1 MERHTVQKEI
11 VLEALSTLANHPTA
25 DAVYERVHADH
36 PSISKAT
43 VYRLLGKMADSDQI
57 ARVRINNGADH
68 FDHQTFP
75 HYHVRCTNC
84 GSVDDVVIPLFS
96 AADEMAAQATSYT
109 TITSSLQ
116 FDGLCPA
123 CQGAIQERSIV

>member
-25 DAVYERVHADH
+25 DAVYELVHADH

-109 TITSSLQ
+109 NITSSLQ

>member
-25 DAVYERVHADH
+25 DAVYERVYADH

-109 TITSSLQ
+109 NITSSLQ
-116 FDGLCPA
+116 FDVLCPA

>member
-1 MERHTVQKEI
+1 MERNTVQKEI
-11 VLEALSTLANHPTA
+11 VLEALKELTNHPTA
-25 DAVYERVHADH
+25 DTVYERVHANH

-43 VYRLLGKMADSDQI
+43 VYRLLGKMADSGQI
-57 ARVRINNGADH
+57 LRVRINNGADH

-84 GSVDDVVIPLFS
+84 GSVDDVMIPLLS
-96 AADEMAAQATSYT
+96 AADEMAAQATSYSN
-109 TITSSLQ
+109 ITSSLQ

>member
-1 MERHTVQKEI
+1 MDRHTVQKEI

-109 TITSSLQ
+109 NITSSLQ

>member
-25 DAVYERVHADH
+25 DAGYERVHADH

-109 TITSSLQ
+109 NITSSLQ

>member
-84 GSVDDVVIPLFS
+84 GSVDDVMIPLLS
-96 AADEMAAQATSYT
+96 AADEMAAQATSYSN
-109 TITSSLQ
+109 ITSSLQ

>member
-96 AADEMAAQATSYT
+96 AADEMAAQAKSYT
-109 TITSSLQ
+109 NITSSLQ

>member
-68 FDHQTFP
+68 FDQQTFP

-84 GSVDDVVIPLFS
+84 VRVDDVFIPLFS

-109 TITSSLQ
+109 NITSSLQ

>member
-1 MERHTVQKEI
+1 MKRHTVQKEI
-11 VLEALSTLANHPTA
+11 VLEALNALANHPTA
-25 DAVYERVHADH
+25 DAVYDRVHDSH

-43 VYRLLGKMADSDQI
+43 VYRLLGKMSDSGQI
-57 ARVRINNGADH
+57 LRVRINNGADH

-84 GSVDDVVIPLFS
+84 GSVDDVMIPLLS
-96 AADEMAAQATSYT
+96 AADEMAAQATSYSN
-109 TITSSLQ
+109 ITSSLQ

>member
-1 MERHTVQKEI
+1 MERNTVQKEI
-11 VLEALSTLANHPTA
+11 VLEALSALANHPTA
-25 DAVYERVHADH
+25 DAVYERIHQAH
-36 PSISKAT
+36 PSVSKAT
-43 VYRLLGKMADSDQI
+43 VYRLLGKMADNGQI
-57 ARVRINNGADH
+57 LRVRINNGADH

-84 GSVDDVVIPLFS
+84 GNVDDVVIPLLS
-96 AADEMAAQATSYT
+96 AADEMADQATSYT
-109 TITSSLQ
+109 NITSSLQ